1 MSNQQLIY
9 ETLDSLQEFLPKI
22 ADTCLLIADQLRK
35 DKESEA
41 FQYIKEFIEAVE
53 WSTQAIVGI
62 KNLGYY
68 LNIDTQEFNTH
79 LREVEEGLTINDQ
92 VLIADL
98 FEYEFHPKIED
109 WINSL
114 DESRA
119 DV

>member
-1 MSNQQLIY
+1 MSNQQLIH

-35 DKESEA
+35 DNESEA
-41 FQYIKEFIEAVE
+41 FQQIKEFIEAID

-62 KNLGYY
+62 RNLGYS
-68 LNIDTQEFNTH
+68 LNVDTQEINEH
-79 LREVEEGLTINDQ
+79 LREVEEGLTVNDQ

-109 WINSL
+109 WIISVNK
-114 DESRA
+114 SRA
-119 DV
+119 NA